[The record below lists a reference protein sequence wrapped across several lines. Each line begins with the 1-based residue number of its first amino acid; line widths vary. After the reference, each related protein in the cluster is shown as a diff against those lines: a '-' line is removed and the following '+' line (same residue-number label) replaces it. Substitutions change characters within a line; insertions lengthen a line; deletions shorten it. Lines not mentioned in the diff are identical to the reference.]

1 MRSIKRKNRIIAFML
16 SCMMVLTLFI
26 GSAISASA
34 VTTISA
40 DGSNIMKA
48 ALNKTV
54 DGYNVTLSKLYYF
67 DASGNKVSY
76 KMFIQQGSNSYKF
89 NSDAFAKTESG
100 LQQAS
105 LSTLARYLN
114 NSDTKIS
121 SADRTKIYN
130 EIKNNCDSATA
141 SMIGVL
147 FEDSKADM
155 FSALQLFGPFSGVV
169 GTILGC
175 GVLILVILL
184 LASTVLDL
192 CYIGLPVARNWIN
205 VKSDEK
211 SGGQGGKPW
220 GITNDAFSVINE
232 TETGNTSSGG
242 KYKNAYALYFKRRV
256 VTYIIL
262 SICILY
268 LLSGQI
274 AGLIGWL
281 MSLVSGFSM

>member
-1 MRSIKRKNRIIAFML
+1 MRFITGKNRIISLFMAL
-16 SCMMVLTLFI
+16 IMTVCLFI
-26 GSAISASA
+26 GSTLSASA
-34 VTTISA
+34 IATISA
-40 DGSNIMKA
+40 DGSSIMKTA
-48 ALNKTV
+48 MNKTV
-54 DGYNVTLSKLYYF
+54 DGYNVTLSRLYYF
-67 DASGNKVSY
+67 DASGNKVTY
-76 KMFIQQGSNSYKF
+76 KMFVQQGGNSFKF
-89 NSDAFAKTESG
+89 NSDAFAKTEAG
-100 LQQAS
+100 LQQAA

-114 NSDTKIS
+114 DSDTKIS
-121 SADRTKIYN
+121 TSDRTKIYN

-175 GVLILVILL
+175 GVLALIILL